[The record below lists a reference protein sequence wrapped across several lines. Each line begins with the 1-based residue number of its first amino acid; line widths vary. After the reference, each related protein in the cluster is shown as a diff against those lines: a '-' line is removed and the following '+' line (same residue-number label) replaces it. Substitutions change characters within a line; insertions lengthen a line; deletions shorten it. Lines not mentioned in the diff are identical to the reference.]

1 MRGSAMAKS
10 GRFGKYGE
18 NKRIKKLK
26 DQRKPPKSTSAI
38 FKLEEHYKISPKHP
52 GKGRK

>member
-1 MRGSAMAKS
+1 MAKG
-10 GRFGKYGE
+10 GRFGKYGDK
-18 NKRIKKLK
+18 KRNEKLK
-26 DQRKPPKSTSAI
+26 EQNKTSKPLRAT

>member
-1 MRGSAMAKS
+1 MATD

-18 NKRIKKLK
+18 KKRSEKLKEQKKL
-26 DQRKPPKSTSAI
+26 PKRASATY
-38 FKLEEHYKISPKHP
+38 KLEEHYKISPKHP